1 MSDPLLPVIVTMPAE
16 IDITNAD
23 EIPELITAACAPG
36 VTVIIADLTGTTFCD
51 SGGLQRLIQASRKA
65 AAAGAE
71 LRLAVSPGGA
81 VSRVIVLTGIGQ
93 YLSVY
98 SSAELA
104 AGTTA
109 QTPG

>member
-1 MSDPLLPVIVTMPAE
+1 MPAE

-51 SGGLQRLIQASRKA
+51 CGGLQRLIQASCKA

-81 VSRVIVLTGIGQ
+81 VSRVIELAGIGQ
-93 YLSVY
+93 YLPVC

-104 AGTTA
+104 AGTSA
-109 QTPG
+109 QAPG